1 MRLASPRF
9 HLWGVTPRLVALP
22 AVALLVLAA
31 LPDRSSAQDST
42 QLTLLDRI
50 DEPGTNPS
58 SSGDPLPEGT
68 RFIVLPSAAEEGDD
82 PPKKLEGWQVERL
95 DFPADSALTLAA
107 DGRTP
112 GRYAKTGSADQVY
125 YVAALTPD
133 STLYQSYV
141 NSGAQG
147 EFQPGYDAVA
157 SGRMRMGPVQGSRTD
172 NIAETLR
179 SALSRSPSK
188 EAPRKEESH
197 TTSKTTAAS
206 SASSD
211 GGGWFSRLPLGW
223 LPSGMPWWGWL
234 TVGALLG
241 GPLAVVL
248 LGVVAGLLGP
258 GPTPPKQTAPPHRRS
273 LTLDNASSGGAP
285 HPDASYRK
293 SKREHITELTK
304 ERNEL
309 KRIVKE
315 RTKERDEAQK
325 QRDKLKRQVE
335 DLRRE
340 NGDPRGKLEERMTE
354 SSS

>member
-42 QLTLLDRI
+42 RLTLLDRI

-68 RFIVLPSAAEEGDD
+68 RFIVRPSASEEGDD
-82 PPKKLEGWQVERL
+82 PPKKLEGWQAANL
-95 DFPADSALTLAA
+95 DFPADSASTLAA
-107 DGRTP
+107 GGRTP
-112 GRYAKTGSADQVY
+112 GRYAKTGSAGQVY
-125 YVAALTPD
+125 YVAALTLD

-157 SGRMRMGPVQGSRTD
+157 SGRMTMGPVQGSRTD
-172 NIAETLR
+172 KIAGTLR
-179 SALSRSPSK
+179 SALSQSPSK
-188 EAPRKEESH
+188 
-197 TTSKTTAAS
+197 AAS

-223 LPSGMPWWGWL
+223 LPSGLPWWGWL

-258 GPTPPKQTAPPHRRS
+258 GPTPPKRTTPPHRRS
-273 LTLDNASSGGAP
+273 LTLDNASSGDAP
-285 HPDASYRK
+285 HPDALYRK
-293 SKREHITELTK
+293 SKEEHITELTK
-304 ERNEL
+304 ERDEL
-309 KRIVKE
+309 KRKVK
-315 RTKERDEAQK
+315 
-325 QRDKLKRQVE
+325 